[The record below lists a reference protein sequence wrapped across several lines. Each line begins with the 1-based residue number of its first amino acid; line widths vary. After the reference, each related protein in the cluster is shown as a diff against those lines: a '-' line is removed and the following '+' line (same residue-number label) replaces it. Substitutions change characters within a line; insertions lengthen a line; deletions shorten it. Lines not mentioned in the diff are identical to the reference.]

1 MWFCTFQP
9 NPYVTHYFCYRPAY
23 DIDLKYSK
31 WSIQD
36 SYWTPMSPCTSTQSY
51 FWLKTFWISV
61 LTWLLKKQT
70 FFYTI
75 YSYIKSLCPHVLL
88 NNVTYITSGVNLLAH
103 IRSYKLQTFFF
114 LSFFPEVQQR
124 ASSAMTWLSSNGGKV
139 RAKDTV
145 AGLSQLGAKGK
156 YPANVERDT
165 HRMLRRTGQ
174 WLGAAIDHVP
184 VRMVNGE
191 PIYLGGKLGETASHT
206 PSPVL
211 PCFVETREGNLP
223 AMPFRQIFWRWCE
236 KLLEP
241 HWGHMWLV
249 GWSPGSSVA
258 EQVEAYICGG
268 LRRRGPLPTENS
280 ECGQVS
286 VVAWTSELAYLN
298 ESMLRYFTI
307 TCWSEHRQS
316 EHTYSDCMEHVVNS
330 FEMLAGPKRRWP
342 WSDASYLLSFTFV
355 QGDLKWICEFTQTMA
370 KKQLFARVVGL
381 RQDWP
386 RRICHT
392 DKFQHWRRPV
402 SSLWFFG
409 CRHGTRPLCAVSGS
423 RWP

>member
-1 MWFCTFQP
+1 
-9 NPYVTHYFCYRPAY
+9 
-23 DIDLKYSK
+23 
-31 WSIQD
+31 
-36 SYWTPMSPCTSTQSY
+36 
-51 FWLKTFWISV
+51 
-61 LTWLLKKQT
+61 
-70 FFYTI
+70 
-75 YSYIKSLCPHVLL
+75 
-88 NNVTYITSGVNLLAH
+88 
-103 IRSYKLQTFFF
+103 
-114 LSFFPEVQQR
+114 
-124 ASSAMTWLSSNGGKV
+124 MTWLSSNGGKV

-268 LRRRGPLPTENS
+268 LRRRGRCLQKQRMRPGVRGGLDFRVSLPQRIDVEIFHNRML
-280 ECGQVS
+280 V
-286 VVAWTSELAYLN
+286 WTSAVWTHLQRL
-298 ESMLRYFTI
+298 
-307 TCWSEHRQS
+307 
-316 EHTYSDCMEHVVNS
+316 
-330 FEMLAGPKRRWP
+330 
-342 WSDASYLLSFTFV
+342 
-355 QGDLKWICEFTQTMA
+355 
-370 KKQLFARVVGL
+370 
-381 RQDWP
+381 
-386 RRICHT
+386 
-392 DKFQHWRRPV
+392 
-402 SSLWFFG
+402 
-409 CRHGTRPLCAVSGS
+409 HGTCRQQLWNARRSKKEVAVEW
-423 RWP
+423 R